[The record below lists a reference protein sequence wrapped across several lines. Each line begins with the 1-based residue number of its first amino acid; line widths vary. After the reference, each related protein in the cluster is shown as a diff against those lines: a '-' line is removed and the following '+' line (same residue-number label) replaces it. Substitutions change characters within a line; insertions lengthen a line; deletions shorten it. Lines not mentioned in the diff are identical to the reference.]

1 MDDKVL
7 ILYVDIENSTLEE
20 THLSFQALQKMFPN
34 KTCICL
40 PTNYSLEE
48 VEKDEAIEKL
58 QKMIDYLSQ
67 E

>member
-7 ILYVDIENSTLEE
+7 ILYVDTQNMTVEDAHN
-20 THLSFQALQKMFPN
+20 SFQVLQEMFPN

-40 PTNYSLEE
+40 STDCSLEE
-48 VEKDEAIEKL
+48 VEKDEAIEIL
-58 QKMIDYLSQ
+58 QKMIEYLRQ

>member
-1 MDDKVL
+1 MDNKVL
-7 ILYVDIENSTLEE
+7 ILYVDIENSTLED
-20 THLSFQALQKMFPN
+20 THYAFQTLQKMFPN

-48 VEKDEAIEKL
+48 VEKDEAIERL
-58 QKMIDYLSQ
+58 QKMIDYLRQ